1 MISLLTQ
8 DRHSTILN
16 LLKEKSSVTLNEL
29 MSILNTSESTIRR
42 DLTALDKSGKLRKVY
57 GGATSIDYY
66 TADEK
71 DMHTKHDM
79 QIDEKNAI
87 AIKAATLIQN
97 NDLVYIDAGTTT
109 ELIINH
115 LSQFNATYVTNG
127 IIHANKLIERGF
139 KTFIIAGQLKK
150 TTGCVIGPNAIE
162 SLLPYNFTKGFFGTN
177 GISIK
182 SGFSTPDST
191 EACVKK
197 TALNQCQ
204 KAYVLADR
212 TKFDKITPITFAKLK
227 DAIIITDKLP
237 SKKYLDYTQI
247 MEVL

>member
-1 MISLLTQ
+1 MLTQ

-109 ELIINH
+109 ELVINH
-115 LSQFNATYVTNG
+115 LNQFNATYVTNG

-197 TALNQCQ
+197 TALHQCQ
-204 KAYVLADR
+204 KAYILADC